1 MNCIDGWK
9 EQFDRIR
16 DKVFSIKRNVRK
28 FNLLDMQLKISTAL
42 ANTLESETT
51 WIELED
57 EERCLFS
64 ISKSKA
70 YDVKLPTFD
79 GNQLEDFLKFK
90 KETLKGFKS

>member
-51 WIELED
+51 
-57 EERCLFS
+57 
-64 ISKSKA
+64 
-70 YDVKLPTFD
+70 
-79 GNQLEDFLKFK
+79 
-90 KETLKGFKS
+90 